1 MTYQEKKSVVNFVS
15 AILVPAAYFLI
26 YIPDLSP
33 TGLTTDELLLFW
45 GKTMMIY
52 IPVAIVT
59 RIIILV
65 LFGISV
71 SIISNEKDPGTD
83 ERDKIIELKAKNAGQ
98 VIFALG
104 LIASMAT
111 LAMGMHLSYFFINF
125 LIGGVLSELLE
136 NSLQFYYYRKGF

>member
-1 MTYQEKKSVVNFVS
+1 MTYQEKKSAVNFVS

-59 RIIILV
+59 RIIIHV
-65 LFGISV
+65 LFGISNT
-71 SIISNEKDPGTD
+71 IITKEKDPGTD

-98 VIFALG
+98 VFFALG

-111 LAMGMHLSYFFINF
+111 LAMGMPISYFFIYF
-125 LIGGVLSELLE
+125 LIGGILSELLE